1 MNAQI
6 SFVIKPGNKLKH
18 EIRPF
23 EPDAEYKQ
31 DFHKSLR
38 MVVMESEKVGRLYTE
53 KTTGFLNFKVHLN

>member
-1 MNAQI
+1 MNTHI

-18 EIRPF
+18 EIRPYTTG
-23 EPDAEYKQ
+23 PEYKQ

-38 MVVMESEKVGRLYTE
+38 MVILESEKVGKLYTE